1 MNPQYEAHER
11 MCKSIG
17 DMAKENDEL
26 KQHNN
31 ELEKRLLALWE
42 KHHSD
47 SNYYMGRIS
56 RLERAGD
63 DLESWLDIETPFT
76 IRHNWKQAKE
86 AKP

>member
-11 MCKSIG
+11 LCKSIG

>member
-1 MNPQYEAHER
+1 VNPQYEAHER